1 MKQRLFNILVMA
13 LLTALI
19 LAGSPTIVFSSD
31 KTIGKVVALRGKAV
45 AIQSDSN
52 SRSLALKSP
61 VFLKD
66 TIKTTQGRIQLM
78 FKDNTLITLGRNTEM
93 ILKEY
98 HWESGDPNSSIKT
111 KIKAGSFRVMGGAI
125 TRDAPQNFITE
136 APAAT
141 IGIRGSMYAG
151 LVKGKSLIVVFQGG
165 KGIYVANSK
174 GSVDIDRPGYGTTVK
189 DAAQAPEKPEKM
201 DETALQEM
209 EGELATNAEETE
221 GETDQET
228 DSENQIADSE
238 MGAPEE
244 IHESTGTENTIDE
257 IKITVDQ
264 DTPNI
269 TPPPTIS
276 EDEKNILAML
286 KDMGFTGDRATAVPA
301 TGLWTYTGK
310 LTDSEDE
317 TIQDD
322 MNLFVNWD
330 NKRILAVD
338 DDPYHPSNTTH
349 GFGFGQVTDT
359 GEIVNVHVLGTDN
372 YNDTQIETMTGSETF
387 GHIYG
392 TSQEAAGMVIEGYDI
407 NIQDQTTQ
415 RTWSDTMAVLVDTKV
430 ANPNSGIATWNG
442 FFTGVGED
450 MSNPDT
456 DRVAFNNSDS
466 SDFEILINKDNGI
479 FSGTLSGGDF
489 LGSSN
494 QIDLLTLGGDQNKS
508 VYISDD
514 KIAAVL
520 GGTNVISNS
529 SGSTSLKSHGNF
541 MVSSMETQLSDNTNW
556 GYWEIAYKEPGT
568 GKDYHVHVPG
578 AFWIAGG
585 QTPASV
591 VNNIIT
597 DAASTPFSA
606 TYTGDALGVKFD
618 NSNQMSILT
627 NGQTNLIIDFY
638 SGTTLPV
645 TGTISFDE
653 ISLPVTSSMGD
664 VTSHGFSGTITPA
677 SVSRVS
683 GTFFGNTIT
692 SGVQGAQGI
701 GGNFSAT
708 ISTTTYQG
716 VFAGDR

>member
-1 MKQRLFNILVMA
+1 MKQRLFNILVMP

-19 LAGSPTIVFSSD
+19 LAGSPSIVFSLD
-31 KTIGKVVALRGKAV
+31 NAIGKVVALRGKAV

-66 TIKTTQGRIQLM
+66 TIKTTQGKIQLM

-151 LVKGKSLIVVFQGG
+151 LVKGESLTVVFQGG

-174 GSVDIDRPGYGTTVK
+174 GSVDIERPGYGTTVK

-201 DETALQEM
+201 DKTALQEL

-221 GETDQET
+221 GETEGET
-228 DSENQIADSE
+228 DPEDQLAIAE
-238 MGAPEE
+238 MGGSQAPS
-244 IHESTGTENTIDE
+244 ESPFIPPENPSDNAIDDTKTATI
-257 IKITVDQ
+257 
-264 DTPNI
+264 
-269 TPPPTIS
+269 IS
-276 EDEKNILAML
+276 EDEKNILALL
-286 KDMGFTGDRATAVPA
+286 KEMGFIGDRATAVPA
-301 TGLWTYTGK
+301 TGLWTYSGK
-310 LTDSEDE
+310 LQDNNDE

-330 NKRILAVD
+330 NKRILAVED
-338 DDPYHPSNTTH
+338 DSYHPSDTTH
-349 GFGFGQVTDT
+349 GFAFGQVTDT
-359 GEIVNVHVLGTDN
+359 GEIVNIHVLGTDN
-372 YNDTQIETMTGSETF
+372 YNNAGQIETMTGSETF

-407 NIQDQTTQ
+407 NVQDQTTQ
-415 RTWSDTMAVLVDTKV
+415 RAWSDTMAVLVDTK
-430 ANPNSGIATWNG
+430 ATNPNSGIATWNG

-450 MSNPDT
+450 MNNPDT
-456 DRVAFNNSDS
+456 DRVAFNNDDS
-466 SDFEILINKDNGI
+466 SDFEILINIDNGI

-489 LGSSN
+489 LGSNN
-494 QIDLLTLGGDQNKS
+494 QINLLTIGGDQNKS
-508 VYISDD
+508 IFISDD

-556 GYWEIAYKEPGT
+556 GYWELAYNEPGT

-578 AFWIAGG
+578 AFWIAGE

-606 TYTGDALGVKFD
+606 TYTGDAQGVKFD

-627 NGQTNLIIDFY
+627 NGQTNLTIDFY
-638 SGTTLPV
+638 SGTTTPV
-645 TGTISFDE
+645 TGTISFDK

-664 VTSHGFSGTITPA
+664 VTSQGFEGTITPA
-677 SVSRVS
+677 SSSRVS

>member
-31 KTIGKVVALRGKAV
+31 KTVGKVVALRGKAV
-45 AIQSDSN
+45 AIKSDSN

-61 VFLKD
+61 VFLQD

-98 HWESGDPNSSIKT
+98 HWESGDPNSGIKT

-151 LVKGKSLIVVFQGG
+151 FVKGESLIVVFQGG

-189 DAAQAPEKPEKM
+189 NAAQAPEKPEKL

-221 GETDQET
+221 GETDPEDQLT
-228 DSENQIADSE
+228 ASE
-238 MGAPEE
+238 MGGSPAPS
-244 IHESTGTENTIDE
+244 ESPFIPPENPINSPDSPINDVKTTLI
-257 IKITVDQ
+257 
-264 DTPNI
+264 
-269 TPPPTIS
+269 IS
-276 EDEKNILAML
+276 EDEKNILALL
-286 KDMGFTGDRATAVPA
+286 KDMGFIGDRATAVPA
-301 TGLWTYTGK
+301 TGLWTYSGI
-310 LTDSEDE
+310 LTDNENE
-317 TIQDD
+317 TQDN
-322 MNLFVNWD
+322 MKVFVNWD

-359 GEIVNVHVLGTDN
+359 GEIVNIHVLGTDN

-407 NIQDQTTQ
+407 NVQDQTTQ
-415 RTWSDTMAVLVDTKV
+415 RAWSDTMAVLVDTKA

-514 KIAAVL
+514 MIAAVL
-520 GGTNVISNS
+520 GGTNVISNA

-578 AFWIAGG
+578 AFWVAGE

-606 TYTGDALGVKFD
+606 TYTGDAQGVKFD
-618 NSNQMSILT
+618 ASNQMSILT
-627 NGQTNLIIDFY
+627 NGQTNLTIDFY
-638 SGTTLPV
+638 SGATLPV

-664 VTSHGFSGTITPA
+664 VTSQGFEGTITTA
-677 SVSRVS
+677 SSSRVS
-683 GTFFGNTIT
+683 GTYFGNTIT